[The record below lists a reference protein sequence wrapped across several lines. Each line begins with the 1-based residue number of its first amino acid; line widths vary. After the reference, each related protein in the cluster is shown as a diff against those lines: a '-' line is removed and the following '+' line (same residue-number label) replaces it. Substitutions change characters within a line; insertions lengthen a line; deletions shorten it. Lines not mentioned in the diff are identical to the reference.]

1 MDRGKVIEFPG
12 AKKPNKTAPFR
23 ADCLAERS
31 GCHGSFFSLLVI
43 IGAINWGLVGLFQ
56 FDLIAFLF
64 GGAGGAGFPRAVY
77 HCGCGGAVEHLHA
90 LSPRRDDA
98 HDECARGRRER
109 LIEAQKTEKLFS
121 LPCGGEY
128 FYHLSRSW
136 ATFAQKC

>member
-1 MDRGKVIEFPG
+1 MDR
-12 AKKPNKTAPFR
+12 
-23 ADCLAERS
+23 
-31 GCHGSFFSLLVI
+31 FSLLLVI

-64 GGAGGAGFPRAVY
+64 GGQAALVSRVLYTIVGAA
-77 HCGCGGAVEHLHA
+77 
-90 LSPRRDDA
+90 RDDA

-109 LIEAQKTEKLFS
+109 LTEAQKTEKLFS